1 MAQWD
6 VYVNPSPRARDDLPF
21 VIDVQSDLLSGLA
34 TRLVLPFAPAP
45 AGTPLPPGLPRRMSP
60 RFDIAGHEVQL
71 VPTEAGTVD
80 ASLLKRRVV
89 SLRPEAHRIVDAY
102 DAVISGV

>member
-1 MAQWD
+1 M
-6 VYVNPSPRARDDLPF
+6 N
-21 VIDVQSDLLSGLA
+21 
-34 TRLVLPFAPAP
+34 
-45 AGTPLPPGLPRRMSP
+45 P

-71 VPTEAGTVD
+71 VPTEAGTLD